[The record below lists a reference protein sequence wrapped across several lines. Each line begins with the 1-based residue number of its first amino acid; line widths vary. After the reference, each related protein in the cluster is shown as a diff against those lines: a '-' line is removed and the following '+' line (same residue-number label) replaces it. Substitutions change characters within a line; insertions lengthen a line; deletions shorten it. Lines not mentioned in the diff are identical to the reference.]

1 MADTSTLILLVR
13 HGETTTTGKVLPGRA
28 KGLHLSDRGRS
39 QAEFAASRIAE
50 ASDGAQRKVVAVYA
64 SPLERTKET
73 AAPISEALGLRTRIS
88 KGLVECDFGDW
99 TGQRLTT
106 LRKRREWSDV
116 QARPSEFRFPGGES
130 FVEMQTRIWTDL
142 QRIRSEHPASTV
154 VAVSHADPI
163 KAAVAA
169 ALGLGLDMFQRLVVS
184 PCSITP
190 ILFTPTGPIV
200 LAINSTGDDL
210 SQLVPS

>member
-1 MADTSTLILLVR
+1 MRLWRL
-13 HGETTTTGKVLPGRA
+13 
-28 KGLHLSDRGRS
+28 DR
-39 QAEFAASRIAE
+39 
-50 ASDGAQRKVVAVYA
+50 
-64 SPLERTKET
+64 T
-73 AAPISEALGLRTRIS
+73 AAHDAAKEAGVVRRS
-88 KGLVECDFGDW
+88 
-99 TGQRLTT
+99 GQTIGVPL
-106 LRKRREWSDV
+106 S
-116 QARPSEFRFPGGES
+116 GGES